1 MCIWLKPAPIDGHY
15 VFKTKNWT
23 GGHPHQSIIHR
34 GLNFPVI
41 AGEKFPTINHLLF
54 PKVCFLTV
62 GSERAI

>member
-23 GGHPHQSIIHR
+23 GGHPNQSIIHR

-41 AGEKFPTINHLLF
+41 AGGKIPHNKSLIVSQSLF
-54 PKVCFLTV
+54 
-62 GSERAI
+62 SDSRQ